1 MTNLACKCGLTLS
14 NVMYPNE
21 MEGEICGIFEYQPKN
36 VWECYG
42 CGRLWIDIPDPEIKN
57 GHISKSYVPEDGKP
71 ARLFS
76 EGSTEDFIENLKW
89 QWNLYKYVFLEI
101 DSGKI

>member
-57 GHISKSYVPEDGKP
+57 GHISKSYVPEDGKSQG
-71 ARLFS
+71 LFA
-76 EGSTEDFIENLKW
+76 EGSDEDFIDSLKW
-89 QWNLYKYVFLEI
+89 KWNLYKEIFLEI